1 MSTSYTPAQQAALQ
15 KFQAFA
21 QQQQQ
26 QQKETPTLTDDAG
39 KTYGGDVIARLAG
52 QISQNLDT
60 SKLSGGAFGV
70 GVDEG
75 TQMGFSAAEAKKLLG
90 RLPTAP
96 EMVILDMARGL
107 ASQGITDISDIK
119 KYKPTEVTEV
129 SEGEGSPVE
138 TRMTK
143 YIDPETKKEFSP
155 GFGSTYAGK
164 GGTHY
169 GYDEKTGKFYTVGK
183 DTSDAGKIMP
193 LLMMATLPFGGVG
206 GLLGNITGTAGAIG
220 SGLATAGVEGAL
232 SQAALTGGS
241 GLAGGLASMGLSP
254 ALANIGANALVS
266 GAVQGGIGSLTGQ
279 GFGKGFRSGLLSGG
293 IGAGV
298 NQLGTTLGL
307 DKSLGSMY
315 APAKSIATSGIASL
329 ASGRPFDLG
338 QAVKGAAINTALNQ
352 AVGEGGKALGIDPK
366 QQTAMMKFLNFAA
379 PMIAARRK
387 P

>member
-26 QQKETPTLTDDAG
+26 KEIPTLTDDAG

-70 GVDEG
+70 NVDEG

-90 RLPTAP
+90 RTPTAP

-129 SEGEGSPVE
+129 VSGGEGADTTQVV
-138 TRMTK
+138 TK
-143 YIDPETKKEFSP
+143 YIDPETQKEFSP

-169 GYDEKTGKFYTVGK
+169 GYDEKTGKFYTVGQ
-183 DTSDAGKIMP
+183 DTSDAGKIAP
-193 LLMMATLPFGGVG
+193 LLMMATLPFGGIG
-206 GLLGNITGTAGAIG
+206 GLLGGVTGTAA
-220 SGLATAGVEGAL
+220 AG
-232 SQAALTGGS
+232 T
-241 GLAGGLASMGLSP
+241 GLAGGLASFLPS
-254 ALANIGANALVS
+254 AAADIAANALVS
-266 GAVQGGIGSLTGQ
+266 GTVQGGLSSLTG
-279 GFGKGFRSGLLSGG
+279 GDFGRGFRSGALSGG
-293 IGAGV
+293 VGAGV
-298 NQLGTTLGL
+298 NQLGAAYGL

-315 APAKSIATSGIASL
+315 APAKSLATSGVTSL
-329 ASGRPFDLG
+329 LSGRPFDVG

-352 AVGEGGKALGIDPK
+352 AIGEGGAALGIDPK
-366 QQTAMMKFLNFAA
+366 QQAALMKFYKFAA
-379 PMIAARRK
+379 PMIAAKRK

>member
-1 MSTSYTPAQQAALQ
+1 MSTSLTPQQTAALQ

-21 QQQQQ
+21 QQQQ
-26 QQKETPTLTDDAG
+26 KEIPTLTDDAG

-90 RLPTAP
+90 RLPTAS

-107 ASQGITDISDIK
+107 ASQGISDISDIK
-119 KYKPTEVTEV
+119 KFKPTKVTEV

-279 GFGKGFRSGLLSGG
+279 GFGKGFRSGALSGG
-293 IGAGV
+293 VGAGV
-298 NQLGTTLGL
+298 NQLGAAYGL

-315 APAKSIATSGIASL
+315 APAKSLATSGVTSL
-329 ASGRPFDLG
+329 LSGRPFDVG
-338 QAVKGAAINTALNQ
+338 QAVKGAAINYGLNQ
-352 AVGEGGKALGIDPK
+352 AIGEGGAALGIDPK
-366 QQTAMMKFLNFAA
+366 QQAALMKFYKFAA
-379 PMIAARRK
+379 PMIAAQKRK

>member
-1 MSTSYTPAQQAALQ
+1 MTTSAKTLTPEQQAALQ
-15 KFQAFA
+15 KFQAFT
-21 QQQQQ
+21 QQQ
-26 QQKETPTLTDDAG
+26 QQKEIPTLTDDAG

-107 ASQGITDISDIK
+107 ASQGISDISDIK
-119 KYKPTEVTEV
+119 KFKPTEVTEV
-129 SEGEGSPVE
+129 SEGEGGPVE

-206 GLLGNITGTAGAIG
+206 GLLGGVTGTAA
-220 SGLATAGVEGAL
+220 AG
-232 SQAALTGGS
+232 T
-241 GLAGGLASMGLSP
+241 GLAGGLASFLPS
-254 ALANIGANALVS
+254 AAADIAANALVS

-279 GFGKGFRSGLLSGG
+279 GFGKGFRSGALSGG
-293 IGAGV
+293 VGAGV
-298 NQLGTTLGL
+298 NQLGAAYGL

-315 APAKSIATSGIASL
+315 APAKSLATSGVTSL
-329 ASGRPFDLG
+329 LSGRPFDLG
-338 QAVKGAAINTALNQ
+338 QAVKGAAINYGLNQ
-352 AVGEGGKALGIDPK
+352 AIGEGGAALGIDPK
-366 QQTAMMKFLNFAA
+366 QQAALMKFYKFAA
-379 PMIAARRK
+379 PMIAAQKRK

>member
-1 MSTSYTPAQQAALQ
+1 VSTSLTPQQTAALQ

-21 QQQQQ
+21 QQQQ
-26 QQKETPTLTDDAG
+26 KEIPTLTDDAG

-90 RLPTAP
+90 RLPTAS

-107 ASQGITDISDIK
+107 ASQGISDISDIK
-119 KYKPTEVTEV
+119 KFKPTEVTEV
-129 SEGEGSPVE
+129 SDGEGGPVE

-206 GLLGNITGTAGAIG
+206 GLLGGVTGTAA
-220 SGLATAGVEGAL
+220 AG
-232 SQAALTGGS
+232 T
-241 GLAGGLASMGLSP
+241 GLAGGLASFLPS
-254 ALANIGANALVS
+254 AAADIAANALVS

-279 GFGKGFRSGLLSGG
+279 GFGKGFRSGALSGG
-293 IGAGV
+293 VGAGV
-298 NQLGTTLGL
+298 NQLGAAYGL

-315 APAKSIATSGIASL
+315 APAKSLATSGVTSL
-329 ASGRPFDLG
+329 LSGRPFDLG

-352 AVGEGGKALGIDPK
+352 VIGEGGAALGIDPK
-366 QQTAMMKFLNFAA
+366 QQAALMKFYKFAA
-379 PMIAARRK
+379 PMIAAQKRK

>member
-1 MSTSYTPAQQAALQ
+1 MSTSLTPQQTEALQ
-15 KFQAFA
+15 KFQAFV
-21 QQQQQ
+21 QQQQI
-26 QQKETPTLTDDAG
+26 PTLTDDAG
-39 KTYGGDVIARLAG
+39 RTYSGSDIAKLAG

-107 ASQGITDISDIK
+107 ASQGISDISDIK
-119 KYKPTEVTEV
+119 KFKPTEVTEV
-129 SEGEGSPVE
+129 SDGLE
-138 TRMTK
+138 TRTTK
-143 YIDPETKKEFSP
+143 YIDPETQKEFSP

-183 DTSDAGKIMP
+183 DTSDVGKIMP
-193 LLMMATLPFGGVG
+193 LLTMATLPFGGVG
-206 GLLGNITGTAGAIG
+206 GLLSGATSSLAGA
-220 SGLATAGVEGAL
+220 L
-232 SQAALTGGS
+232 GG
-241 GLAGGLASMGLSP
+241 G

-279 GFGKGFRSGLLSGG
+279 GFGKGFKSGLLSGG

-298 NQLGTTLGL
+298 NQLGQYTGL
-307 DKSLGSMY
+307 DKGLGSLY
-315 APAKSIATSGIASL
+315 TPAKSLVTSGLTSAAL
-329 ASGRPFDLG
+329 GQPFDLSE
-338 QAVKGAAINTALNQ
+338 AAKNAAMKFGLN
-352 AVGEGGKALGIDPK
+352 KALASTDLAPDQAK
-366 QQTAMMKFLNFAA
+366 AMGAFLEFLG
-379 PMIAARRK
+379 RK
-387 P
+387 V

>member
-1 MSTSYTPAQQAALQ
+1 MSTSLTPQQTAALQ

-21 QQQQQ
+21 QQQQ
-26 QQKETPTLTDDAG
+26 KEIPTLTDDAG

-75 TQMGFSAAEAKKLLG
+75 TQIGFSAAEAKKLLG
-90 RLPTAP
+90 RLPTAS

-107 ASQGITDISDIK
+107 ASQGISDISDIK
-119 KYKPTEVTEV
+119 KFKPTEFYEST
-129 SEGEGSPVE
+129 SNPEGGGELGSFT
-138 TRMTK
+138 TR
-143 YIDPETKKEFSP
+143 YIDPATGKEFNP

-279 GFGKGFRSGLLSGG
+279 GFGKGFKSGALSGG
-293 IGAGV
+293 VGAGV
-298 NQLGTTLGL
+298 NQLGAAYGL
-307 DKSLGSMY
+307 DKSLGSLY
-315 APAKSIATSGIASL
+315 TPAKSLATSGVTSL
-329 ASGRPFDLG
+329 LSGRPFDVG

-352 AVGEGGKALGIDPK
+352 AIGEGGAALGIDPK
-366 QQTAMMKFLNFAA
+366 QQAALMKFYKFAA
-379 PMIAARRK
+379 PMSAAQKRK

>member
-1 MSTSYTPAQQAALQ
+1 MSTSLTPAQQTALQ

-21 QQQQQ
+21 QQQQ
-26 QQKETPTLTDDAG
+26 KEIPTLTDDAG

-70 GVDEG
+70 NVGDD
-75 TQMGFSAAEAKKLLG
+75 TQIGFSAAEAKKLLG
-90 RLPTAP
+90 RLPTAS

-107 ASQGITDISDIK
+107 ASQGISDISDIK

-279 GFGKGFRSGLLSGG
+279 GFGKGFRSGALSGG
-293 IGAGV
+293 VGAGV
-298 NQLGTTLGL
+298 NQLGAAYGL
-307 DKSLGSMY
+307 DKSLGSLY
-315 APAKSIATSGIASL
+315 TPAKSIATSGVTSL
-329 ASGRPFDLG
+329 LSGRPFDLG

-352 AVGEGGKALGIDPK
+352 VIGEGGKTLGIDPK
-366 QQTAMMKFLNFAA
+366 QQAALMKFYRFAA
-379 PMIAARRK
+379 PMIAAQKRK

>member
-1 MSTSYTPAQQAALQ
+1 VSTSLTPQQTAALQ

-21 QQQQQ
+21 QQQQ
-26 QQKETPTLTDDAG
+26 KEIPTLTDDAG

-90 RLPTAP
+90 RLPTAS

-107 ASQGITDISDIK
+107 ASQGISDISDIK
-119 KYKPTEVTEV
+119 KFKPTEVTEV
-129 SEGEGSPVE
+129 SDGEGGPVE

-206 GLLGNITGTAGAIG
+206 GLLGGVTGTAA
-220 SGLATAGVEGAL
+220 AG
-232 SQAALTGGS
+232 T
-241 GLAGGLASMGLSP
+241 GLAGGLASFLPS
-254 ALANIGANALVS
+254 AAADIAANALVS

-279 GFGKGFRSGLLSGG
+279 GFGKGFRSGALSGRV
-293 IGAGV
+293 GAGV
-298 NQLGTTLGL
+298 NQLGAAYGL

-315 APAKSIATSGIASL
+315 APAKSLATSGVTSL
-329 ASGRPFDLG
+329 LSGRPFDLG

-352 AVGEGGKALGIDPK
+352 VIGEGGAALGIDPK
-366 QQTAMMKFLNFAA
+366 QQAALMKFYKFAA
-379 PMIAARRK
+379 PMIAAQKRK

>member
-1 MSTSYTPAQQAALQ
+1 MSTSLTPQQTAALQ

-21 QQQQQ
+21 QQQQ
-26 QQKETPTLTDDAG
+26 KEIPTLTDDAG

-52 QISQNLDT
+52 QIGQNLDT
-60 SKLSGGAFGV
+60 SKISGGAFGV
-70 GVDEG
+70 NVGED

-90 RLPTAP
+90 RLPTAS

-107 ASQGITDISDIK
+107 ASQGISDISDIK
-119 KYKPTEVTEV
+119 KFKPTEVTEV

-206 GLLGNITGTAGAIG
+206 GLLGGVTGTAA
-220 SGLATAGVEGAL
+220 AG
-232 SQAALTGGS
+232 T
-241 GLAGGLASMGLSP
+241 GLAGGLASFLPS
-254 ALANIGANALVS
+254 AAADIAANALVS

-279 GFGKGFRSGLLSGG
+279 GFGKGFRSGALSGG
-293 IGAGV
+293 VGAGV
-298 NQLGTTLGL
+298 NQLGAAYGL

-315 APAKSIATSGIASL
+315 APAKSLATSGVTSL
-329 ASGRPFDLG
+329 LSGRPFDLG

-352 AVGEGGKALGIDPK
+352 AIGEGGAALGIDPK
-366 QQTAMMKFLNFAA
+366 QQAALMKFYKFAA
-379 PMIAARRK
+379 PMIAAQKRK

>member
-1 MSTSYTPAQQAALQ
+1 MSTSLTPQQTAALQ

-21 QQQQQ
+21 QQQQ
-26 QQKETPTLTDDAG
+26 KEIPTLTDDAG

-90 RLPTAP
+90 RLPTAS

-107 ASQGITDISDIK
+107 ASQGISDISDIK
-119 KYKPTEVTEV
+119 KFKPTEVTEV
-129 SEGEGSPVE
+129 SDGEGGPVE

-206 GLLGNITGTAGAIG
+206 GLLGGVTGTAA
-220 SGLATAGVEGAL
+220 AG
-232 SQAALTGGS
+232 T
-241 GLAGGLASMGLSP
+241 GLAGGLASFLPS
-254 ALANIGANALVS
+254 AAADIAANALVS

-279 GFGKGFRSGLLSGG
+279 GFGKGFRSGALSGG
-293 IGAGV
+293 VGAGV
-298 NQLGTTLGL
+298 NQLGAAYGL

-315 APAKSIATSGIASL
+315 APAKSLATSGVTSL
-329 ASGRPFDLG
+329 LSGRPFDLG

-352 AVGEGGKALGIDPK
+352 VIGEGGAALGIDPK
-366 QQTAMMKFLNFAA
+366 QQAALMKFYKFAA
-379 PMIAARRK
+379 PMIAAQKRK

>member
-1 MSTSYTPAQQAALQ
+1 MSTSLTPQQTAALQ

-21 QQQQQ
+21 QQQQ
-26 QQKETPTLTDDAG
+26 KEIPTLTDDAG

-90 RLPTAP
+90 RLPTAS

-119 KYKPTEVTEV
+119 KYKPTEVSEV
-129 SEGEGSPVE
+129 SDGEGGPVE

-206 GLLGNITGTAGAIG
+206 GLLGGVTGTAA
-220 SGLATAGVEGAL
+220 AG
-232 SQAALTGGS
+232 T
-241 GLAGGLASMGLSP
+241 GLAGGLASFLPS
-254 ALANIGANALVS
+254 AAADIAANALVS

-279 GFGKGFRSGLLSGG
+279 GFGKGFRSGALSGG
-293 IGAGV
+293 VGAGV
-298 NQLGTTLGL
+298 NQLDAAYGL

-315 APAKSIATSGIASL
+315 APAKSLATSGVTSL
-329 ASGRPFDLG
+329 LSGRPFDVG
-338 QAVKGAAINTALNQ
+338 QAVKGAAINYGLNQ
-352 AVGEGGKALGIDPK
+352 AIGEGGAALGIDPK
-366 QQTAMMKFLNFAA
+366 QQAALMKFYKFAA
-379 PMIAARRK
+379 PMIAAQKRK

>member
-1 MSTSYTPAQQAALQ
+1 MSTSLTPQQTAALQ

-21 QQQQQ
+21 QQQQ
-26 QQKETPTLTDDAG
+26 KEIPTLTDDAG

-60 SKLSGGAFGV
+60 SKLSGEAFGV

-90 RLPTAP
+90 RLPTAS

-107 ASQGITDISDIK
+107 ASQGISDISDIK
-119 KYKPTEVTEV
+119 KFKPTEVTEV
-129 SEGEGSPVE
+129 SDGEGGPVE

-206 GLLGNITGTAGAIG
+206 GLLGGVTGTAA
-220 SGLATAGVEGAL
+220 AG
-232 SQAALTGGS
+232 T
-241 GLAGGLASMGLSP
+241 GLAGGLASFLPS
-254 ALANIGANALVS
+254 AAADIAANALVS

-279 GFGKGFRSGLLSGG
+279 GFGKGFRSGALSGG
-293 IGAGV
+293 VGAGV
-298 NQLGTTLGL
+298 NQLGAAYGL

-315 APAKSIATSGIASL
+315 APAKSLATSGVTSL
-329 ASGRPFDLG
+329 LSGRPFDLG

-352 AVGEGGKALGIDPK
+352 VIGEGGAALGIDPK
-366 QQTAMMKFLNFAA
+366 QQAALMKFYKFAA
-379 PMIAARRK
+379 PMIAAQKRK

>member
-1 MSTSYTPAQQAALQ
+1 MSTSLTPQQTAALQ

-21 QQQQQ
+21 QQQQ
-26 QQKETPTLTDDAG
+26 KEIPTLTDDAG

-241 GLAGGLASMGLSP
+241 GLAGGLASFLPS
-254 ALANIGANALVS
+254 AAADIAANALVS

-279 GFGKGFRSGLLSGG
+279 GFGKGFKSGLLSGG

-298 NQLGTTLGL
+298 NQLGAAYGL
-307 DKSLGSMY
+307 DKSLGSLY
-315 APAKSIATSGIASL
+315 TPAKSIATSGIASL

-352 AVGEGGKALGIDPK
+352 VIGEGGKTLGIDPK
-366 QQTAMMKFLNFAA
+366 QQAALMKFYRFAA
-379 PMIAARRK
+379 PMIAAQKRK

>member
-1 MSTSYTPAQQAALQ
+1 MSTSLTPQQTAALQ

-21 QQQQQ
+21 QQQQ
-26 QQKETPTLTDDAG
+26 KEIPTLTDDAG
-39 KTYGGDVIARLAG
+39 KTYGGDVIAKLAG

-60 SKLSGGAFGV
+60 SKISGGAFGV
-70 GVDEG
+70 NVGED

-90 RLPTAP
+90 RLPTAS

-107 ASQGITDISDIK
+107 ASQGISDISDIK
-119 KYKPTEVTEV
+119 KFKPTKVTEV

-279 GFGKGFRSGLLSGG
+279 GFGKGFRSGALSGG
-293 IGAGV
+293 VGAGV
-298 NQLGTTLGL
+298 NQLGAAYGL

-315 APAKSIATSGIASL
+315 APAKSLATSGVTSL
-329 ASGRPFDLG
+329 LSGRPFDVG

-352 AVGEGGKALGIDPK
+352 VIGEGGKTLGIDPK
-366 QQTAMMKFLNFAA
+366 QQAALMKFYRFAA
-379 PMIAARRK
+379 PMIAAQKRK

>member
-1 MSTSYTPAQQAALQ
+1 MSTSLTPQQTAALQ

-21 QQQQQ
+21 QQQQ
-26 QQKETPTLTDDAG
+26 KEIPTLTDDAG

-90 RLPTAP
+90 RLPTAS

-107 ASQGITDISDIK
+107 ASQGISDISDIK
-119 KYKPTEVTEV
+119 KFKPTEVTEV
-129 SEGEGSPVE
+129 SDGEGGPVE

-206 GLLGNITGTAGAIG
+206 GLLGGVTGTAA
-220 SGLATAGVEGAL
+220 AG
-232 SQAALTGGS
+232 T
-241 GLAGGLASMGLSP
+241 GLAGGLASFLPS
-254 ALANIGANALVS
+254 AAADIAANALVS

-279 GFGKGFRSGLLSGG
+279 GFGKGFRSGALSGRV
-293 IGAGV
+293 GAGV
-298 NQLGTTLGL
+298 NQLGAAYGL

-315 APAKSIATSGIASL
+315 APAKSLATSGVTSL
-329 ASGRPFDLG
+329 LSGRPFDLG

-352 AVGEGGKALGIDPK
+352 VIGEGGAALGIDPK
-366 QQTAMMKFLNFAA
+366 QQAALMKFYKFAA
-379 PMIAARRK
+379 PMIAAQKRK

>member
-1 MSTSYTPAQQAALQ
+1 VSTSLTPQQTAALQ

-21 QQQQQ
+21 QQQQ
-26 QQKETPTLTDDAG
+26 KEIPTLTDDAG

-75 TQMGFSAAEAKKLLG
+75 TQIGFSAAEAKKLLG
-90 RLPTAP
+90 RLPTAS

-107 ASQGITDISDIK
+107 ASQGISDISDIK
-119 KYKPTEVTEV
+119 KFKPTEFYEST
-129 SEGEGSPVE
+129 SNPEGGGELGSFT
-138 TRMTK
+138 TR
-143 YIDPETKKEFSP
+143 YIDPATGKEFNP

-206 GLLGNITGTAGAIG
+206 GLLGGVTGTAA
-220 SGLATAGVEGAL
+220 AG
-232 SQAALTGGS
+232 T
-241 GLAGGLASMGLSP
+241 GLAGGLASFLPS
-254 ALANIGANALVS
+254 AAADIAANALVS

-279 GFGKGFRSGLLSGG
+279 GFGKGFRSGALSGG
-293 IGAGV
+293 VGAGV
-298 NQLGTTLGL
+298 NQLGAAYGL
-307 DKSLGSMY
+307 DKSLGSLY
-315 APAKSIATSGIASL
+315 TPAKSLATSGVTSL
-329 ASGRPFDLG
+329 LSGRPFDVG

-352 AVGEGGKALGIDPK
+352 AIGEGGAALGIDPK
-366 QQTAMMKFLNFAA
+366 QQAALMKFYKFAA
-379 PMIAARRK
+379 PMIAAQKRK